1 VRTQFKGLCHK
12 TEIRACRS
20 FGVETKL
27 SKTKA
32 NLFSQ
37 KQNRGVYFASMQ
49 NSRFLMQ
56 NKNEKKQIKAEKAK
70 QMKQN

>member
-1 VRTQFKGLCHK
+1 
-12 TEIRACRS
+12 
-20 FGVETKL
+20 
-27 SKTKA
+27 
-32 NLFSQ
+32 LFSQ